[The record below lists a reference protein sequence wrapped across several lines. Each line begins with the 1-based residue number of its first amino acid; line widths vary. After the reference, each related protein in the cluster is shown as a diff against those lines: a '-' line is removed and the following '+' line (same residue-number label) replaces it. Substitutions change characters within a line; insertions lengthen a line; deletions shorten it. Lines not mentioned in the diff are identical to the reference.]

1 MFIKFTKI
9 QKGESELFQV
19 RLGEP
24 ILSGKE
30 RPPPSRA
37 QPLRHRGRARI
48 PMHSRAHAQRQLQL
62 LELELTGRGRAAPPW
77 LQLCKDQPMISEAGW
92 AQRRE
97 GHAEPPCAAPP
108 WAGACAPTSR
118 RLGAV
123 GCRPTGSLRCAPP
136 SRDRRPPAAAARRRR
151 RRRCLLL
158 FLSLSRVPL
167 PSPHPSCLCRCRC
180 HRPARPALAP
190 LPAVASC
197 SRSAALHCSQCS
209 RRAAAPPRR
218 PAVLLG
224 PRSTHQTT
232 HPAPL
237 GVAQEARS
245 STARHRSGA
254 HSGQLTAA
262 RRRHCAAAVVSA
274 HFTCRSARAAP
285 PRWHAAPPP
294 PHAALPH
301 HARAHY
307 RLLAL
312 PGRRASRRAPKCGR
326 QLTARSRSPQ
336 VR

>member
-151 RRRCLLL
+151 RRCCLSL
-158 FLSLSRVPL
+158 FLLVPRAPAIATPVVSLPL
-167 PSPHPSCLCRCRC
+167 PLPPPCSPCAS
-180 HRPARPALAP
+180 ARPSPPSPLAL
-190 LPAVASC
+190 
-197 SRSAALHCSQCS
+197 AALHCTA
-209 RRAAAPPRR
+209 RNARAAPPRR

-224 PRSTHQTT
+224 PRRSTK
-232 HPAPL
+232 
-237 GVAQEARS
+237 
-245 STARHRSGA
+245 
-254 HSGQLTAA
+254 QLTPRHLVS
-262 RRRHCAAAVVSA
+262 RRRRAV
-274 HFTCRSARAAP
+274 ARGSLRDTP
-285 PRWHAAPPP
+285 F
-294 PHAALPH
+294 
-301 HARAHY
+301 
-307 RLLAL
+307 
-312 PGRRASRRAPKCGR
+312 
-326 QLTARSRSPQ
+326 QESPA
-336 VR
+336 

>member
-1 MFIKFTKI
+1 MR
-9 QKGESELFQV
+9 QLAGVSAPSDAGPLAAC
-19 RLGEP
+19 GAP
-24 ILSGKE
+24 
-30 RPPPSRA
+30 RPPATAALPP
-37 QPLRHRGRARI
+37 PL
-48 PMHSRAHAQRQLQL
+48 
-62 LELELTGRGRAAPPW
+62 
-77 LQLCKDQPMISEAGW
+77 
-92 AQRRE
+92 
-97 GHAEPPCAAPP
+97 
-108 WAGACAPTSR
+108 
-118 RLGAV
+118 
-123 GCRPTGSLRCAPP
+123 
-136 SRDRRPPAAAARRRR
+136 PAAAAAAAVC
-151 RRRCLLL
+151 RCS
-158 FLSLSRVPL
+158 SLSRVPL

-274 HFTCRSARAAP
+274 HFTCRWS
-285 PRWHAAPPP
+285 
-294 PHAALPH
+294 
-301 HARAHY
+301 
-307 RLLAL
+307 
-312 PGRRASRRAPKCGR
+312 C
-326 QLTARSRSPQ
+326 
-336 VR
+336 